1 MAGVGLRAWR
11 EHRHAAFV
19 GMVAQSCASAQLQ
32 FGGVTRCA
40 YPALTWLVNTTA
52 AKMEGGEEDD
62 SEQADSAQYA
72 GTRPIALMVG
82 DLERAWGASVSATK
96 AAYPAMRARQAGGA
110 AHWLRATQVGEAEGQ
125 IRRIL
130 RMPTQAQRQLSKAV
144 NKLTAERVEREF
156 EEAEERGDV
165 AAGWLRQLFTFCRAA
180 GVGEYRRAIP
190 FMADGEMHIAYHEEM
205 LNFVLEFGCL
215 PPLDIRVP
223 DDFGGEEWESRWED
237 YVACGAAVP
246 EAASR
251 DAWMYYVKELHTR
264 FEGYECCIDA
274 SVARTAAHEDL
285 KVLFAALAKNAGAI
299 AVALEPRG
307 WDEGGAYDKHK
318 RPDIE
323 WINAVTRQF
332 TITDVTIDW
341 TMTVGSGTEHA
352 AGAEKRKVDAYA
364 TAMQRNRESA
374 ARARRQPDDFAP
386 LGFAKNGAWGPQAQR
401 IFKDLCAMLS
411 VRTMSAD
418 LYGWSAMTFEKHWL
432 QRIGVTQARA
442 RAALLTEGVRSR
454 QQAACEVPWGPG
466 VETVSMQY
474 EA

>member
-1 MAGVGLRAWR
+1 M
-11 EHRHAAFV
+11 
-19 GMVAQSCASAQLQ
+19 
-32 FGGVTRCA
+32 
-40 YPALTWLVNTTA
+40 
-52 AKMEGGEEDD
+52 
-62 SEQADSAQYA
+62 
-72 GTRPIALMVG
+72 
-82 DLERAWGASVSATK
+82 
-96 AAYPAMRARQAGGA
+96 
-110 AHWLRATQVGEAEGQ
+110 
-125 IRRIL
+125 
-130 RMPTQAQRQLSKAV
+130 
-144 NKLTAERVEREF
+144 
-156 EEAEERGDV
+156 
-165 AAGWLRQLFTFCRAA
+165 
-180 GVGEYRRAIP
+180 
-190 FMADGEMHIAYHEEM
+190 
-205 LNFVLEFGCL
+205 
-215 PPLDIRVP
+215 
-223 DDFGGEEWESRWED
+223 
-237 YVACGAAVP
+237 AAVP
-246 EAASR
+246 EPEAR

-323 WINAVTRQF
+323 WINAATRRF

-352 AGAEKRKVDAYA
+352 EGAEKRKVDAYK

-474 EA
+474 AA